1 MVRWWADKWM
11 NRWMNEWINID
22 SRIDNGWMDGWSKH
36 GKSRRK
42 ARGPEDTMRGHKKE
56 ETEMYMGHRDRMKPL
71 GIMGS
76 TCKIL
81 EGDYV
86 VGTWDSI

>member
-1 MVRWWADKWM
+1 MD
-11 NRWMNEWINID
+11 
-22 SRIDNGWMDGWSKH
+22 GWMDGWSKH

-42 ARGPEDTMRGHKKE
+42 ERGPEDTMRGHKKE

-71 GIMGS
+71 GIMGN
-76 TCKIL
+76 TCKII